1 MARLSPAQ
9 LTTRRRVERAI
20 RLIAPALDIVL
31 AVGDRISRLS
41 GPDPADEFSPRPLT
55 ADDSRRV
62 TPIGR

>member
-1 MARLSPAQ
+1 MARLSPRQ
-9 LTTRRRVERAI
+9 LTIRRRVERLI
-20 RLIAPALDIVL
+20 GLIAPGLDIVL
-31 AVGDRISRLS
+31 AAGDRISRLS

>member
-1 MARLSPAQ
+1 MARLSPRQ
-9 LTTRRRVERAI
+9 LTTRRRVERLI
-20 RLIAPALDIVL
+20 GLIAPGLDLVL
-31 AVGDRISRLS
+31 AAGDRISRLS

>member
-1 MARLSPAQ
+1 MARLSARQ
-9 LTTRRRVERAI
+9 LIIRRRVERLVG
-20 RLIAPALDIVL
+20 LIAPGLDIVL

-41 GPDPADEFSPRPLT
+41 GPDPADEFSPRPLN